1 MNNNRRELVLIIVI
15 CSVSIICAQTQQGR
29 VKTLGRPNKPG
40 VALGDVSIRAVGGHN
55 AVKSNAQGT
64 FSIDMTGKK
73 QGDAYSLQKV
83 KKKGYELNDN
93 GVIGRRYAF
102 SSTVSLS
109 IVMVSS
115 SQLQA
120 DKQRMEDNAYKVGE
134 KNYKEKIALLEKQQ
148 KSNQITIDQYR
159 QQIQDLQNRFEKYQ
173 SLIDGLADHYAH
185 TDYDALDEK
194 EQEINLCIENGDLNK
209 AEQLLQQLDIE
220 KRLADIEQRIKL
232 GKCLMAEA
240 EKDMARIQKQQEKDA
255 DYLYKLYTFA
265 LARFDNEKARF
276 YIETRA
282 ALDTVN
288 VKWQID
294 AGEFLQEYLSD
305 YKGAKGYYEKAFK
318 SCLSQY
324 GAKSYEMTECYVAL
338 GNAYYYLGKY
348 DDAKKM
354 YIKALDG
361 RKELY
366 GEVHESLVEPY
377 CCIGNIVFAQT
388 QYDKTSARGYYQ
400 KGLDIC
406 NATKGENH
414 KEIASCYYCLG
425 LCDFSTGVSHNI
437 SDEKLSQKEIS
448 DAVYELKR
456 AIEIWQKKRG
466 EKNSNIAHCY
476 KAIGDIHMH
485 KMDFKQ
491 AIAYNEKAV
500 SIWKQM
506 FGDIHVTLS
515 DAYFSLGS
523 IYSSIPDYDKGIYY
537 YRQSLKIREQ
547 LLGADHPKAIAVK
560 KEIESLNSEIKMETK
575 LSGEDSFKKAIE
587 HMNHKEYKKALEL
600 CEKIVTQLK
609 KEDES
614 SPEVANVYSFM
625 GMVTSMMGDRQG
637 AIGYF
642 NQALL
647 IWEKTDTAHHHEAA
661 VSYLMAGQLFL
672 LDEQYSLAL
681 QYGTAAIEIFSEL
694 EDVDL
699 LNLANCHSLVG
710 KASLMTGDL
719 QNSKEHLEKA
729 IKIQTEVKGGVD
741 KDTKD
746 LQTILEAVNQY
757 IEKNKKQS

>member
-1 MNNNRRELVLIIVI
+1 MSKLKSFVCILLMGIVM
-15 CSVSIICAQTQQGR
+15 VTQAQTQQGY
-29 VKTLGRPNKPG
+29 VKTLGRNNKPG
-40 VALGDVSIRAVGGHN
+40 VALGGVSVRVRGGHN
-55 AVKSNAQGT
+55 AVLSGPNGK
-64 FSIDMTGKK
+64 FSIQLVGKK
-73 QGDAYSLQKV
+73 PGDEYRLQQVQKQ
-83 KKKGYELNDN
+83 GYELKEKEM
-93 GVIGRRYAF
+93 IGRPYAY
-102 SSTVSLS
+102 STTVPLT
-109 IVMVSS
+109 IVMVSPKAH
-115 SQLQA
+115 QEELQRIENGIYA
-120 DKQRMEDNAYKVGE
+120 AVGNKYKKDLVS
-134 KNYKEKIALLEKQQ
+134 LEKQ
-148 KSNQITIDQYR
+148 KENNKITIEQYR
-159 QQIQDLQNRFEKYQ
+159 QQIRELQDNFEKAQ
-173 SLIDGLADHYAH
+173 GLIESLAEHYACV
-185 TDYDALDEK
+185 DYDYLDDK
-194 EQEINLCIENGDLNK
+194 EREINSCIENGELDR
-209 AEQLLQQLDIE
+209 AEQLLQQLDVE
-220 KRLADIEQRIKL
+220 KRLAEIEQRIKAGNRL
-232 GKCLMAEA
+232 LAEA
-240 EKDMARIQKQQEKDA
+240 NEEMARVLKQQEKDA
-255 DYLYKLYTFA
+255 EYLYQLYTFA

-282 ALDTVN
+282 ALDPAN
-288 VKWQID
+288 VKWQIE

-318 SCLSQY
+318 SCQARY

-354 YIKALDG
+354 YIKALEG
-361 RKELY
+361 RKQLY

-388 QYDKTSARGYYQ
+388 QYDKTSAREYYQ

-414 KEIASCYYCLG
+414 KEIASCCYCLG
-425 LCDFSTGVSHNI
+425 LCDFSTGVLHNI

-466 EKNSNIAHCY
+466 ENNSNIAHCY
-476 KAIGDIHMH
+476 KAIGDIYLQNQ
-485 KMDFKQ
+485 DFKQ
-491 AIAYNEKAV
+491 AIAYNEKAIN
-500 SIWKQM
+500 IWKRM

-537 YRQSLKIREQ
+537 YQQSLKIREQ
-547 LLGADHPKAIAVK
+547 LLGADHPKAIAAK
-560 KEIESLNSEIKMETK
+560 KEIESLNSEIKMKAK

-587 HMNHKEYKKALEL
+587 YMNHKEYKKALEL

-637 AIGYF
+637 AIGYY